1 VKSLAS
7 YNNTE
12 NPKPL
17 VSNQEPSTYCL
28 LKNISVVTP
37 YTIAPPSPESK
48 SIITWKIANTTTIVV
63 VEDKYLLWLAVYQ
76 LFPPQRS
83 TG

>member
-37 YTIAPPSPESK
+37 YTIAPSPESK

-63 VEDKYLLWLAVYQ
+63 VEDKYWLWLAVYQ